1 MEYKLQPLLQAST
14 CMNTYLHI
22 CVHMYAN
29 IQTHMQME
37 KMVSIKMDGSISWEN
52 IFNMI
57 YIMSYV
63 YYIICNII

>member
-1 MEYKLQPLLQAST
+1 
-14 CMNTYLHI
+14 
-22 CVHMYAN
+22 MYAN

-57 YIMSYV
+57 
-63 YYIICNII
+63 